1 MWTEVNLSELF
12 PRLDTTE
19 QETQIAEFFDQIPK
33 YRQPNLLGR
42 LYTML
47 DMEQSKYYDE
57 FIIGGLLSNDTLK
70 NLLESRGFKVKK
82 DRRPEILGMLNK
94 DDDELEKL
102 KRKYDTE
109 SDVESADERQD

>member
-12 PRLDTTE
+12 PRLDVTE

-33 YRQPNLLGR
+33 SRQPNLLGR

-47 DMEQSKYYDE
+47 DMEQRKYYDE

-70 NLLESRGFKVKK
+70 TLLESRGFKVEN
-82 DRRPEILGMLNK
+82 DRCPEILRMLNK
-94 DDDELEKL
+94 DDNEELKN
-102 KRKYDTE
+102 
-109 SDVESADERQD
+109 